1 MCLTAKP
8 LFDPVLHVNCLS
20 ATPHRVYQKGLYNL
34 QSILGYLSIT
44 VVYELIAL
52 WVVLNSLPLSF
63 FVFVFNINRLL
74 VLLRDF
80 EVYDLRSFLHKTLN

>member
-1 MCLTAKP
+1 
-8 LFDPVLHVNCLS
+8 LF
-20 ATPHRVYQKGLYNL
+20 NL

-63 FVFVFNINRLL
+63 FVFVFSINRLL

-80 EVYDLRSFLHKTLN
+80 EVYDLRSFLQKTLN

>member
-1 MCLTAKP
+1 VP
-8 LFDPVLHVNCLS
+8 HVNCLS
-20 ATPHRVYQKGLYNL
+20 ATPHRVLQKGLFNL

-63 FVFVFNINRLL
+63 FVFVFSINRLL

>member
-1 MCLTAKP
+1 
-8 LFDPVLHVNCLS
+8 LF
-20 ATPHRVYQKGLYNL
+20 NL

-63 FVFVFNINRLL
+63 FVFVFSINRLL

>member
-8 LFDPVLHVNCLS
+8 LFDLVPHANCLS
-20 ATPHRVYQKGLYNL
+20 ATPHRALQKGLYNL
-34 QSILGYLSIT
+34 QSILGYLLIT

-52 WVVLNSLPLSF
+52 WVMPNSLPLLF
-63 FVFVFNINRLL
+63 FVFVFSINRLL

-80 EVYDLRSFLHKTLN
+80 EVYDLKSFLHKTLN

>member
-1 MCLTAKP
+1 MP
-8 LFDPVLHVNCLS
+8 HVNCLS
-20 ATPHRVYQKGLYNL
+20 ATPHRVLQKGLFNL

-63 FVFVFNINRLL
+63 FVFVFSINRLL

>member
-1 MCLTAKP
+1 MP
-8 LFDPVLHVNCLS
+8 HVNCLS
-20 ATPHRVYQKGLYNL
+20 ATPHRVLQKGLFNL

-63 FVFVFNINRLL
+63 FVFVFSINRLL

-80 EVYDLRSFLHKTLN
+80 EVYDLRSFLQKTLN

>member
-1 MCLTAKP
+1 VP
-8 LFDPVLHVNCLS
+8 HVNCLS
-20 ATPHRVYQKGLYNL
+20 ATPHRVLQKGLFNL

-63 FVFVFNINRLL
+63 FVFVFSINRLL

-80 EVYDLRSFLHKTLN
+80 EVYDLRSFLQKTLN